1 MTLEEKLQK
10 IDDLKEILNK
20 YPNSTLNF
28 LDDTFK
34 IDFIYNSN
42 AIEGNTLTKQETK
55 TIYEGISVGNKKLRE
70 IFEVSNHKKA
80 IEYVE
85 QLLVEKQ
92 DINHYSL
99 CGIHQYI
106 LKNIDDDNAG
116 VYRNIEVSISGARH
130 TPPHHFEVQALMQ
143 DYFDKYQEKK
153 EKIHPVLLAADA
165 HLEVVR
171 IHPFKDGNGR
181 VSRLLMNY
189 KLLKSG
195 YPAINIKHENALEY
209 YLALD
214 EAHCDKKPGK
224 FYNIIADNVIKELEN
239 KIELE
244 KLNSISI
251 SREEQIL
258 LDFEKELRKNDF
270 LITDPIKANGEFQK
284 CKIMGDKNN
293 EISGLYSLSIKNN
306 SIIGFIKNN
315 KIDKIPRAWQLAQ
328 YNKNKTINA
337 NKTLKNLTKTI
348 DKERIR

>member
-1 MTLEEKLQK
+1 MTLNEKLNK
-10 IDDLKEILNK
+10 IDELKVALK
-20 YPNSTLNF
+20 QYPNAKLNF

-34 IDFIYNSN
+34 VDFIYNSN

-99 CGIHQYI
+99 RGIHQYI

-116 VYRNIEVSISGARH
+116 VYRNMEVSISGARH

-181 VSRLLMNY
+181 TSRLLMNY
-189 KLLKSG
+189 ELLKSG

-214 EAHCDKKPGK
+214 EACDKKPEK
-224 FYNIIADNVIKELEN
+224 FYNIIADNVIQELEN
-239 KIELE
+239 KIEIE

-258 LDFEKELRKNDF
+258 LDFEKELRKNNF
-270 LITDPIKANGEFQK
+270 FITSPLIANGEFQK
-284 CKIMGDKNN
+284 CMIIGDTNG
-293 EISGLYSLSIKNN
+293 EMSGLYSLSIKDD
-306 SIIGFIKNN
+306 SVIGFIKNC
-315 KIDKIPRAWQLAQ
+315 KIDKTPKAWCPNE
-328 YNKNKTINA
+328 YNKNNIA
-337 NKTLKNLTKTI
+337 NIPSKNI
-348 DKERIR
+348 DKER

>member
-1 MTLEEKLQK
+1 MTLNEKLNK
-10 IDDLKEILNK
+10 IDELKVALK
-20 YPNSTLNF
+20 QYPNAKLNF

-34 IDFIYNSN
+34 VDFIYNSN

-99 CGIHQYI
+99 RGIHQYI

-116 VYRNIEVSISGARH
+116 VYRNMEVSISGARH

-181 VSRLLMNY
+181 TSRLLMNY
-189 KLLKSG
+189 ELLKSG

-214 EAHCDKKPGK
+214 EAHCDKKPEK
-224 FYNIIADNVIKELEN
+224 FYNIIADNVIQELEN
-239 KIELE
+239 KIEIE

-258 LDFEKELRKNDF
+258 LDFEKELRKNNF
-270 LITDPIKANGEFQK
+270 FITSPLIANGEFQK
-284 CKIMGDKNN
+284 CMIIGDTNG
-293 EISGLYSLSIKNN
+293 EMSGLYSLSIKDD
-306 SIIGFIKNN
+306 SVIGFIKNC
-315 KIDKIPRAWQLAQ
+315 KIDRTPKAWCPNE
-328 YNKNKTINA
+328 YNKNNIA
-337 NKTLKNLTKTI
+337 NIPSKNI
-348 DKERIR
+348 DKER